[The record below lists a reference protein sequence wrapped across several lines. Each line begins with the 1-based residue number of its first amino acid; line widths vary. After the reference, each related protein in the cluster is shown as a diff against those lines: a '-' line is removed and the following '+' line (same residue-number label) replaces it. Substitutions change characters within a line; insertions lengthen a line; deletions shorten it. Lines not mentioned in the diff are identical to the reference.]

1 MNRIAIIVL
10 LLSSLILFSACNND
24 NKPSDNKVTTDL
36 IKNPITANSDEVV
49 SELPVITFAK
59 LKHDFGLLIDGEVVE
74 YSFEFTNTGGT
85 DLVLTKVSATCG
97 CTIPTYDR
105 KPIRPGDKGKIT
117 VKFNSENRN
126 GNQNKTIS
134 VLSNAQPNLV
144 ELEITANI
152 IKP

>member
-126 GNQNKTIS
+126 GNQHKTIS

>member
-1 MNRIAIIVL
+1 MKRITIIIL
-10 LLSSLILFSACNND
+10 LLCNLFLLPACNNGDKSDD
-24 NKPSDNKVTTDL
+24 NEITTDL
-36 IKNPITANSDEVV
+36 IKNPITANSNKVL
-49 SELPVITFAK
+49 SELPVISFAK

-74 YSFEFTNTGGT
+74 YSFQYTNTGGA

-105 KPIRPGDKGKIT
+105 KPIHPGDTGKIT

-126 GNQNKTIS
+126 GNQHKTIS